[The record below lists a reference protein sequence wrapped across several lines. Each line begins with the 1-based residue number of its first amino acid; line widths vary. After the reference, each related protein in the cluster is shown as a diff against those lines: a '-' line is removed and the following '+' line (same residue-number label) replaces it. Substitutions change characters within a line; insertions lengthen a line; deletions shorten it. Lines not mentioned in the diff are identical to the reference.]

1 MMGAAT
7 VVESIRGTEAALKA
21 VYHNPIFI
29 ALWAVTAVAG
39 IIYIVKMGLLRRA
52 ATFSL
57 HIAFVIILAG
67 ALITHYAGE
76 SGSIHLKEREPS
88 SEWELDDGTSAN
100 LPFSLTLRKFTI
112 DYYPGSKDPR
122 DYRSDVEVDGEPVV
136 ISMNKILKRNG
147 YRFFQADYDEDLSG
161 SILAVSCD
169 PVGVPVTY
177 AGYLLLL
184 LSMIAFFFEKH
195 SAFRRALRRL
205 GSPSSAQAS
214 SSAPSP
220 VPPAT
225 SSASTD
231 QTPFAASSAGLSP
244 EPLTASFPG
253 PSQEPYGTPSLAPG
267 HSPFTTSSP
276 CPPQEP
282 VAGKARAAV
291 PLWVLA
297 SLIVLAALILAYVTV
312 FGLRGKHL
320 LPVLRSPLLPI
331 HVISIMLSYTLLA
344 ITMGI
349 GIAALIP
356 RRRGAR
362 AGADGTDRATRAGE
376 TDEATGASGGA
387 RKERLRDVSL
397 VFLYPAVFLLA
408 FGIFVGAVWANI
420 SWGGYWGWDPKETWA
435 LVTMLLYSAALHSG
449 PLGGVSRRSG
459 RPTFFRNPTFFHI
472 YIIAA
477 FLAVLITWF
486 GVNYLLGGMHSYA

>member
-7 VVESIRGTEAALKA
+7 VVESLRGTEAALKA
-21 VYHNPIFI
+21 VYHNPVFI

-39 IIYIVKMGLLRRA
+39 IIYVLQMGMLRRA
-52 ATFSL
+52 ATFTL
-57 HIAFVIILAG
+57 HIAFVVILAG
-67 ALITHYAGE
+67 ALITHYAGK
-76 SGSIHLKEREPS
+76 SGSIHLKEGEPL
-88 SEWELDDGTSAN
+88 SEWELEDGTSAP

-122 DYRSDVEVDGEPVV
+122 DYRSDVEVDGEPAV
-136 ISMNKILKRNG
+136 ISMNKILKKDG

-161 SILAVSCD
+161 SILAVSRD
-169 PVGVPVTY
+169 PAGVLVTY

-184 LSMIAFFFEKH
+184 LSMIAFFFEKQ
-195 SAFRRALRRL
+195 SGFRRALRRL
-205 GSPSSAQAS
+205 RENGRSGAM
-214 SSAPSP
+214 P
-220 VPPAT
+220 V
-225 SSASTD
+225 
-231 QTPFAASSAGLSP
+231 
-244 EPLTASFPG
+244 
-253 PSQEPYGTPSLAPG
+253 
-267 HSPFTTSSP
+267 
-276 CPPQEP
+276 
-282 VAGKARAAV
+282 
-291 PLWVLA
+291 WVLVA
-297 SLIVLAALILAYVTV
+297 LIVLAALILAYVTV

-349 GIAALIP
+349 GIVSLI
-356 RRRGAR
+356 
-362 AGADGTDRATRAGE
+362 
-376 TDEATGASGGA
+376 SGKKEK
-387 RKERLRDVSL
+387 RKDISL

-435 LVTMLLYSAALHSG
+435 LVTMLLYSAALHAG
-449 PLGGVSRRSG
+449 PLGGVSRRTG
-459 RPTFFRNPTFFHI
+459 RPPFFRNPTFFHI

>member
-7 VVESIRGTEAALKA
+7 VVESLRGTEAALKA
-21 VYHNPIFI
+21 VYHNPVFI

-39 IIYIVKMGLLRRA
+39 IIYVIQMGMLRRA
-52 ATFSL
+52 ATFTL
-57 HIAFVIILAG
+57 HIAFVVILAG
-67 ALITHYAGE
+67 ALITHYTGE
-76 SGSIHLKEREPS
+76 SGSIHLKEGEPL
-88 SEWELDDGTSAN
+88 SEWELEDGGTAG
-100 LPFSLTLRKFTI
+100 LPFSLTLKKFTI

-122 DYRSDVEVDGEPVV
+122 DYRSDVEVDGEPAV
-136 ISMNKILKRNG
+136 ISMNKILKKDG

-161 SILAVSCD
+161 SILAVSRD
-169 PVGVPVTY
+169 PAGVLVTY

-184 LSMIAFFFEKH
+184 LSMIAFFFEKN
-195 SAFRRALRRL
+195 SGFRRALRRL
-205 GSPSSAQAS
+205 NSP
-214 SSAPSP
+214 
-220 VPPAT
+220 
-225 SSASTD
+225 
-231 QTPFAASSAGLSP
+231 AGLSP
-244 EPLTASFPG
+244 EPYYTPSAAS
-253 PSQEPYGTPSLAPG
+253 SLAPYA
-267 HSPFTTSSP
+267 TSSATSP
-276 CPPQEP
+276 SVPYSTPSAALSPVP
-282 VAGKARAAV
+282 VAGKARAAM
-291 PLWVLA
+291 PLWVLVA
-297 SLIVLAALILAYVTV
+297 LIVLAALILAYVTV
-312 FGLRGKHL
+312 FGLKGKHL

-356 RRRGAR
+356 RRVV
-362 AGADGTDRATRAGE
+362 
-376 TDEATGASGGA
+376 DEAA
-387 RKERLRDVSL
+387 RKERLKDVSL

-435 LVTMLLYSAALHSG
+435 LVTMLLYSAALHAG
-449 PLGGVSRRSG
+449 PLGGTSRRTG
-459 RPTFFRNPTFFHI
+459 RPSFFRNPTFFHI

>member
-7 VVESIRGTEAALKA
+7 VVESIHGTEAALKA
-21 VYHNPIFI
+21 VYHNPVFI

-76 SGSIHLKEREPS
+76 SGSIHLKEGEPL
-88 SEWELDDGTSAN
+88 SEWELDDGTVAA

-122 DYRSDVEVDGEPVV
+122 DYRSDVEVDGEPAV
-136 ISMNKILKRNG
+136 ISMNKILKKDG

-161 SILAVSCD
+161 SILAVSRD
-169 PVGVPVTY
+169 PAGVPVTY

-184 LSMIAFFFEKH
+184 LSMLAFFFEKQ
-195 SAFRRALRRL
+195 SGFRRALHRL
-205 GSPSSAQAS
+205 RENGRSGAM
-214 SSAPSP
+214 P
-220 VPPAT
+220 V
-225 SSASTD
+225 
-231 QTPFAASSAGLSP
+231 
-244 EPLTASFPG
+244 
-253 PSQEPYGTPSLAPG
+253 
-267 HSPFTTSSP
+267 
-276 CPPQEP
+276 
-282 VAGKARAAV
+282 
-291 PLWVLA
+291 WVLVV
-297 SLIVLAALILAYVTV
+297 LIVLAALILAYVTV

-349 GIAALIP
+349 GIASLI
-356 RRRGAR
+356 
-362 AGADGTDRATRAGE
+362 
-376 TDEATGASGGA
+376 SGK
-387 RKERLRDVSL
+387 KERRRDVSL

-435 LVTMLLYSAALHSG
+435 LVTMLLYSAALHAG
-449 PLGGVSRRSG
+449 PLGGVSRRTG
-459 RPTFFRNPTFFHI
+459 RPTFFHNPTFFHI

>member
-7 VVESIRGTEAALKA
+7 VVESLRGTEVALKA
-21 VYHNPIFI
+21 VYHNPVFI

-39 IIYIVKMGLLRRA
+39 IIYIVQMGMLRRV
-52 ATFSL
+52 ATFAL
-57 HIAFVIILAG
+57 HLAFVIILAG

-76 SGSIHLKEREPS
+76 SGSIHLKEGEPL
-88 SEWELDDGTSAN
+88 SEWELEDGSPAA
-100 LPFSLTLRKFTI
+100 LPFSLTLKKFTI

-122 DYRSDVEVDGEPVV
+122 DYRSDVEVDGEPAV
-136 ISMNKILKRNG
+136 ISMNKILKKDG

-161 SILAVSCD
+161 SILAVSRD
-169 PVGVPVTY
+169 PAGVLVTY
-177 AGYLLLL
+177 TGYLLLL

-195 SAFRRALRRL
+195 SGFRRALRRL
-205 GSPSSAQAS
+205 GPPTGLSSVPPADPSASSAQTPSVASPEPHTTSSAAS
-214 SSAPSP
+214 SLAPH
-220 VPPAT
+220 AT
-225 SSASTD
+225 SSA
-231 QTPFAASSAGLSP
+231 ASSSV
-244 EPLTASFPG
+244 
-253 PSQEPYGTPSLAPG
+253 
-267 HSPFTTSSP
+267 
-276 CPPQEP
+276 P
-282 VAGKARAAV
+282 VAGKARAV
-291 PLWVLA
+291 MPLWVLV

-356 RRRGAR
+356 RRRV
-362 AGADGTDRATRAGE
+362 ADR
-376 TDEATGASGGA
+376 SA

-397 VFLYPAVFLLA
+397 VFLYPAVFLLT

-435 LVTMLLYSAALHSG
+435 LVTMLLYSAALHAG
-449 PLGGVSRRSG
+449 PLGGVSRRTG